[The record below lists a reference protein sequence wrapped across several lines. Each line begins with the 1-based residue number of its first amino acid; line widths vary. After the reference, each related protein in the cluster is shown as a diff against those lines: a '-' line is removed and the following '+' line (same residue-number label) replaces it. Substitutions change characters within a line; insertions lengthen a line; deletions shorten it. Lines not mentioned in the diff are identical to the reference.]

1 MASSWTREQNKKFEE
16 ALALYD
22 ENTPD
27 RWQRVA
33 RAVGD
38 GKSVEEVR
46 RHYEAL
52 VRDLVRI
59 ESGQIP
65 LPNYRGSDQSDE
77 TNRLTRN
84 MRLH

>member
-77 TNRLTRN
+77 TNR
-84 MRLH
+84 

>member
-22 ENTPD
+22 ENSSD
-27 RWQRVA
+27 RWQKVA

-38 GKSVEEVR
+38 GKSTEEVK

-52 VRDLVRI
+52 VRDLNMI
-59 ESGQIP
+59 ESGEIP
-65 LPNYRGSDQSDE
+65 LPNYRGSRESDE
-77 TNRLTRN
+77 TGR
-84 MRLH
+84 

>member
-1 MASSWTREQNKKFEE
+1 MAASWTREQNKRFEE

-46 RHYEAL
+46 RHYEVL

-77 TNRLTRN
+77 SSSSGI
-84 MRLH
+84 